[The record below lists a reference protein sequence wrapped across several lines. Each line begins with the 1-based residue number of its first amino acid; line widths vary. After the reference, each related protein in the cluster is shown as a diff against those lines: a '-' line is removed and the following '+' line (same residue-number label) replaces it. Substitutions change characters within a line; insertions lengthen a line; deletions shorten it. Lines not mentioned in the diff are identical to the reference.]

1 MTAEDPEPNYAAI
14 AALIAQSGFP
24 CEQYK
29 SRCVHRRI
37 EVRMRA
43 RGVSTYKEYL
53 KLLRRDPAEHRL
65 LVQTLTI
72 NVSRFF
78 RNRAVYDALAQDV
91 IPSLWDRSPHTIR
104 IWSAGCASG
113 EEAYSIAALFHIH
126 AEALGQSSVAGR
138 IEVIGSDVDKASL
151 AAGERGVYPRTALLE
166 VPREIRERYFET
178 VDGQVAVGADLRGLV
193 HFEHRDLILGREPA
207 QPFDLVLCRNVIIYL
222 EPKAQQALIERLHRA
237 LSPEAYLVLGRV
249 EAIVG
254 GQRKLFAPV
263 SVKLRIYRRL

>member
-1 MTAEDPEPNYAAI
+1 VRPEEPERNYAAI
-14 AALIAQSGFP
+14 TAMIAQSGFP
-24 CEQYK
+24 CQQYK
-29 SRCVHRRI
+29 SRCVQRRI
-37 EVRMRA
+37 AVRMRA
-43 RGVSTYKEYL
+43 HGVRTYKEYL
-53 KLLRRDPAEHRL
+53 KVLRRDSVEHRRL
-65 LVQTLTI
+65 IETLTI

-91 IPSLWDRSPHTIR
+91 IPTLWDRSPHTIR

-113 EEAYSIAALFHIH
+113 EEAYSIAALFHRH

-138 IEVIGSDVDKASL
+138 IEVIGSDVDRASL
-151 AAGERGVYPRTALLE
+151 AAGERGVYPRSALLE
-166 VPREIRERYFET
+166 VPRELRERYFET

-222 EPKAQQALIERLHRA
+222 EPRAQQALIERLHRA

-254 GQRKLFAPV
+254 GLRKLFAPM
-263 SVKLRIYRRL
+263 SVKLRIYKRL